1 MKKALKIIFI
11 ILLVIVVLLGSL
23 AIWQRKNIESI
34 MVGIKESSE
43 EIEKRRND
51 NQMDLIG
58 ELNSELE
65 MPLRELTEEEKQKVD
80 QGEIT
85 VVDVYAEVFA
95 EKELQQSQIKEES
108 KPPSKD
114 QPSHQNKVLPTKDE
128 IISKHMS
135 QLYKYQSEFTAKAE
149 ATISQGTDY
158 YLVLRKEQKQD
169 KATARANTIT
179 HFTSAV
185 RGVQSE
191 CDAKVKV
198 VIENLE
204 KELKEIGA
212 NTDIVRTISQAY
224 ENEKQLKLSYYANK
238 YLK

>member
-114 QPSHQNKVLPTKDE
+114 QPSPQNKVLPTKDD

-135 QLYKYQSEFTAKAE
+135 ELYKLQSEFTARAE
-149 ATISQGTDY
+149 ATISQGGSY
-158 YLVLRKEQKQD
+158 YEGIKNHPHDAE
-169 KATARANTIT
+169 ARAKTIT
-179 HFTSAV
+179 KFTPVV
-185 RGVQSE
+185 RSIEAE

-212 NTDIVRTISQAY
+212 NTDIVRTISQTY

>member
-1 MKKALKIIFI
+1 MKKALKIILI
-11 ILLVIVVLLGSL
+11 ILLVLIVLLGSL

-51 NQMDLIG
+51 NQMELIG
-58 ELNSELE
+58 ELNSE
-65 MPLRELTEEEKQKVD
+65 MDTPLRELTEEEKQKVE
-80 QGEIT
+80 QGEMT

-95 EKELQQSQIKEES
+95 EKETQELQTKEET
-108 KPPSKD
+108 KPPS
-114 QPSHQNKVLPTKDE
+114 QPETSPQKQPLPTKDE

-135 QLYKYQSEFTAKAE
+135 QLYKLQSEFTARAE

-169 KATARANTIT
+169 KTTARANTIT
-179 HFTSAV
+179 HFTSNV
-185 RGVQSE
+185 RGVEAE
-191 CDAKVKV
+191 CDAKVDT
-198 VIENLE
+198 VIKNLE

-212 NTDIVRTISQAY
+212 NTDIVRTIRQTY